1 MVEWVI
7 GLVTPIGRRRASK
20 LLHYESIQRP
30 AIVVS
35 NNWRAKVST
44 KPEVFIIE
52 SLRLEDEEENRQE
65 GEILARML
73 KLAGKRDTKYYY
85 IRTERELDEIIDLFD
100 DSEYRYL
107 HISCHA
113 GRRSMSTT
121 FDTIQYET
129 LGEKLHGL
137 LEGRRVF
144 VSACEMSNERLA
156 AAVLKETGC
165 NSLIGP
171 KKAINFDD
179 SAAFWTTFYHRMF
192 KHDDRRMKHREIEI
206 YVREL
211 SKLFGEPINYFRG
224 SASDPAGY
232 KLVNTRIRK

>member
-1 MVEWVI
+1 M
-7 GLVTPIGRRRASK
+7 
-20 LLHYESIQRP
+20 
-30 AIVVS
+30 
-35 NNWRAKVST
+35 ST

-52 SLRLEDEEENRQE
+52 SLRLDDEEEGRQE
-65 GEILARML
+65 GEILARIL

-85 IRTERELDEIIDLFD
+85 IRTERELDEVIDLFD
-100 DSEYRYL
+100 ESEYRYL

-113 GRRSMSTT
+113 GGRSMSTT
-121 FDTIQYET
+121 FDTINYET
-129 LGEKLHGL
+129 LGKKLKDV

-156 AAVLKETGC
+156 TAILTGTGC

-179 SAAFWTTFYHRMF
+179 SAAFWATFYHLMF
-192 KHDDRRMKHREIEI
+192 KQDGNRMKHREIEF

-211 SKLFGEPINYFRG
+211 SRLFGEPINYFRK
-224 SASDPAGY
+224 SSSNPNGY
-232 KLVNTRIRK
+232 KLVRTKPSV